1 MQIRDEILLE
11 KVYCKKHALK
21 VTAYACSSANNF
33 KQLMQFFT
41 DTDYR
46 LAQRAAWSVCWA
58 AIKKPSLV
66 TPYLPLLVEQLK
78 RKDVPIAVI
87 RNSIRILQQVEIPEP
102 LHGDVINICFDLISA
117 VQTPAAIKAFSLTTL
132 YNLSLVYPE
141 IQQELTTIIE
151 DRLDTETAAFQSRG
165 KKILKAFDKK

>member
-1 MQIRDEILLE
+1 M
-11 KVYCKKHALK
+11 
-21 VTAYACSSANNF
+21 
-33 KQLMQFFT
+33 
-41 DTDYR
+41 
-46 LAQRAAWSVCWA
+46 
-58 AIKKPSLV
+58 
-66 TPYLPLLVEQLK
+66 
-78 RKDVPIAVI
+78 
-87 RNSIRILQQVEIPEP
+87 EIPEP